1 MVAVTLETV
10 SFNERF
16 LLFSRLED
24 CEIFTLLIEIETPPI
39 CCVENKSTILFY
51 FQMSPVEKV
60 HPQIYVVG
68 LNRF

>member
-1 MVAVTLETV
+1 MAVALDTV

-16 LLFSRLED
+16 LLISRLED
-24 CEIFTLLIEIETPPI
+24 CEIFTLLTHPI
-39 CCVENKSTILFY
+39 RCVENRSIIISY

-60 HPQIYVVG
+60 HPQIYDVG